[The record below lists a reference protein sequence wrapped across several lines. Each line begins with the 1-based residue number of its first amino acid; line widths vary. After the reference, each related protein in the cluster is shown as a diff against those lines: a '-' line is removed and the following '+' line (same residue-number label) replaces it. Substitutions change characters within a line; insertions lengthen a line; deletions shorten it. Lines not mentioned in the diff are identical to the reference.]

1 MPYLPCLNTSTLRP
15 ASLFDKIDAAA
26 QAGFKAIEPW
36 NGEIDDFIAG
46 GGTFQQVKDR
56 IDGHGLK
63 VVSCIAIMGF
73 VGNDETGRDRLRAC
87 HN

>member
-26 QAGFKAIEPW
+26 QAGFKAIERW

-46 GGTFQQVKDR
+46 GGTFRQVKDR
-56 IDGHGLK
+56 IDCQGLAFHTSLHSFLS
-63 VVSCIAIMGF
+63 VSRHQRRSAS
-73 VGNDETGRDRLRAC
+73 
-87 HN
+87 